1 MKTLYEIEAEKTI
14 LAKILYSGFDGLP
27 DSQPG
32 SGLSFSDTHGIIFDA
47 ARGLRDRRE
56 AVTSITVTAELRRD
70 GTLEKAGGAAYLSE
84 LITLSH
90 SEGLLVSACDGVADK
105 FKQRELHLTLADA
118 LKQIDDGNHEEVL
131 ALLPQRLLSFAAGD
145 GSNSLLGKA
154 LVGDDE
160 LAGLEIPKRES
171 LLGDWFKA
179 GDYGLV
185 FGKRGLGKS
194 WLGMGIARALV
205 EGRDFGPWECSTPR
219 RVLYVD
225 GEMSLDDYRERINTL
240 SEGTGVFI
248 TLSHQQ
254 VFNRT
259 QKALCLSDRT
269 QQDELTRICERER
282 VDVLFLDNGA
292 CLFRGVAENDADAF
306 RDMVEG
312 WLLDLRRR
320 GIAVVLVQHAGRNGA
335 IRGTSKREDAA
346 YWIIRLDDAG
356 EPDGGHGA
364 RFITRFVKN
373 RNASQDPP
381 PLDWSFKPDGSKTLI
396 THREADSMSIFR
408 QWIEDGLNTCSELAE
423 EMGVSKGTISKM
435 AKRAERDGW
444 LTITGRK
451 YSINER

>member
-1 MKTLYEIEAEKTI
+1 MIEYYDTESEKTI
-14 LAKILYSGFDGLP
+14 LARILTDGFGKLP

-32 SGLSFSDTHGIIFDA
+32 SGLSFSEPHGIIFNA
-47 ARGLRDRRE
+47 ARALSDRGE
-56 AVTSITVTAELRRD
+56 SVNSITVTTELHKSGNLDRV
-70 GTLEKAGGAAYLSE
+70 GGAAYLSE
-84 LITLSH
+84 LITVSH
-90 SEGLLVSACDGVADK
+90 FDGLLISACESVAAK
-105 FKQRELHLTLADA
+105 FKQRELRKSVADA
-118 LKQIDDGNHEEVL
+118 LDKIDGGNHEEAL
-131 ALLPQRLLSFAAGD
+131 ANLSRELPCFAVGD
-145 GSNSLLGKA
+145 GSNSILGKA
-154 LVGDDE
+154 LVSDAE

-179 GDYGLV
+179 GDYGLI

-194 WLGMGIARALV
+194 GLGMGIARALA
-205 EGRDFGPWECSTPR
+205 EGRAFGPWACATPR

-225 GEMSLDDYRERINTL
+225 GEMSLDDYRERVRTL
-240 SEGTGVFI
+240 SDGEGAFI
-248 TLSHQQ
+248 TLSHQL

-259 QKALCLSDRT
+259 QKAICLSNRT
-269 QQDELTRICERER
+269 QQDELTRLCERER
-282 VDVLFLDNGA
+282 VEVLFLDNGA
-292 CLFRGVAENDADAF
+292 CLFRNVAENDADAF
-306 RDMVEG
+306 RDMIEG

-346 YWIIRLDDAG
+346 FWILRLDDAG

-364 RFITRFVKN
+364 RFITQFAKN

-396 THREADSMSIFR
+396 TYREADSMAIFR
-408 QWIEDGLNTCSELAE
+408 QWVEDGLNTCSELAE
-423 EMGVSKGTISKM
+423 EMGVTKGTISKM

-451 YSINER
+451 YSVNER